1 MIDFSEASKLE
12 SEAQE
17 KQKIAKQ
24 FLSDAQNKMYD
35 AYNKVL
41 EILGFDNKVVRH
53 KPSGERGFIVLCSWN
68 HECRFAFFPLKKDG
82 TKSSVRNVDISL
94 QIEGY
99 NFKSICIT
107 LAEKFEVAEE

>member
-24 FLSDAQNKMYD
+24 LLSDAQNKMYD

-53 KPSGERGFIVLCSWN
+53 KSSGKRGFIVPYPWSY
-68 HECRFAFFPLKKDG
+68 EYRFAFFPLKKDG
-82 TKSSVRNVDISL
+82 TKSSVRDVDISL

>member
-24 FLSDAQNKMYD
+24 LLSDAQNKMYD

-53 KPSGERGFIVLCSWN
+53 KPSGKRGFIVLSG
-68 HECRFAFFPLKKDG
+68 CRFAFFPLKKDG
-82 TKSSVRNVDISL
+82 TKSSVRDVDISL

>member
-24 FLSDAQNKMYD
+24 LLSDAQNKMYD
-35 AYNKVL
+35 AYNKAL
-41 EILGFDNKVVRH
+41 EILGFENKVVRY
-53 KPSGERGFIVLCSWN
+53 KPSGKRGFIVPDFWHCK
-68 HECRFAFFPLKKDG
+68 CRFEFFPLKKDG
-82 TKSSVRNVDISL
+82 TKSSVRDIDIIF
-94 QIEGY
+94 QIEGCD
-99 NFKSICIT
+99 FKSTCLT

>member
-24 FLSDAQNKMYD
+24 LLSDAQNKMYD

-53 KPSGERGFIVLCSWN
+53 KPSGKRGFIVL
-68 HECRFAFFPLKKDG
+68 HGCRFAFFPLKKDG
-82 TKSSVRNVDISL
+82 TKSSVRDVDISL